1 MSVKNVQKFS
11 RAFSKCY
18 YLHYTS
24 VYSGSID
31 WKICWNPG
39 RDMNA
44 FPEAGILG
52 VCKNTMGFQ
61 PSVHFSFQWFQFSV
75 VIQFFFFFPP
85 CRRCLFNNIF
95 SSFDAAPSA
104 SCFASVKLA
113 ISVAAGSVPAW
124 FSLWWFSRFNSH
136 TGQFRAKMNSSRSKT
151 TTKRSKDRK
160 NGFFHRERPKTTQ
173 T

>member
-1 MSVKNVQKFS
+1 MSVKNVQKNS
-11 RAFSKCY
+11 HASHAFSKCR

-31 WKICWNPG
+31 WKISWNPG
-39 RDMNA
+39 RDVNA

-75 VIQFFFFFPP
+75 VIQFFFFFLPG
-85 CRRCLFNNIF
+85 RFLFNNIF

-104 SCFASVKLA
+104 ICFASVKLA

-136 TGQFRAKMNSSRSKT
+136 TGSAQRPHRTGLLPVPSNVFAQFRAKNEFQSL
-151 TTKRSKDRK
+151 
-160 NGFFHRERPKTTQ
+160 
-173 T
+173 